1 MQGAVLGDARPWDK
15 GNLNLTGVT
24 DTDLTGKLK
33 EVTADTS
40 RLMTTEAIE
49 NALKFALTVP
59 ANVCPLEIA
68 VINQQT
74 PWTAP
79 VIPFKQ
85 EHPDK

>member
-1 MQGAVLGDARPWDK
+1 
-15 GNLNLTGVT
+15 
-24 DTDLTGKLK
+24 
-33 EVTADTS
+33 
-40 RLMTTEAIE
+40 MTTEAIE
-49 NALKFALTVP
+49 NALRFALTVP

-85 EHPDK
+85 AHPKE